1 MDKKVSSIISQTL
14 VDPADEAFKNPTKPI
29 GSFMTKEEADKL
41 IAQGVSVVEDSGR
54 GYRKVV
60 ASPMPLRICELGTI
74 RTLAEAGH
82 VVITCGGG
90 GIPVF
95 DEGGKLVGAEAVI
108 DKDNASSLLAREIGA
123 DYLVILTAVE
133 KVAINFGKENQE
145 WLSDLSIDQAKQ
157 YIAEEQFAKGS
168 MLPKVE
174 AAIRFAESGEGRNA
188 LITLL
193 EKAKEGINGETGT
206 VIHK

>member
-1 MDKKVSSIISQTL
+1 M
-14 VDPADEAFKNPTKPI
+14 FKNALYYQEEKESYKAKVLSCQVLE
-29 GSFMTKEEADKL
+29 GKEKARWEKRVGKSFPALFLLRLSEEPFYPEGGGQAPDKGTIDGAEL
-41 IAQGVSVVEDSGR
+41 LFAENVEDE
-54 GYRKVV
+54 YIV
-60 ASPMPLRICELGTI
+60 
-74 RTLAEAGH
+74 H
-82 VVITCGGG
+82 
-90 GIPVF
+90 
-95 DEGGKLVGAEAVI
+95 
-108 DKDNASSLLAREIGA
+108 LLAREIGA

-145 WLSDLSIDQAKQ
+145 WLSDLSIDQANQ